1 MAKVGG
7 VAGTFKGPKVP
18 SLGERKQPG
27 QPQNPSQV
35 SLSGQYSLNYTPREM
50 GAPGTGGS

>member
-7 VAGTFKGPKVP
+7 VAGMCKGPKVP

-35 SLSGQYSLNYTPREM
+35 SLSDQHSLNYTPQET
-50 GAPGTGGS
+50 GAHGTGGS